1 VKLSQVKLF
10 TFNAGSFAL
19 DPSVEGFLK
28 SKEAISLDFGATA
41 YINCEAM
48 PAILLE
54 LVERSKADA
63 SSNAGLVAQL
73 KAELGRF
80 STERQKMMEDNA
92 LLASQ
97 LRSHSIEAAALK
109 EQAASSTKTIE
120 TLKSEN
126 ARLQAALKNATIAPK
141 TTVQVASC
149 DDKIKES
156 YEKLQKEF
164 QSLRSQSIDAI
175 TSLKVLEDENDE
187 LREELDQLKGQSR
200 KAAAKAG

>member
-1 VKLSQVKLF
+1 MSQIKLF

-48 PAILLE
+48 PAILSE
-54 LVERSKADA
+54 LVEKSKADA

-80 STERQKMMEDNA
+80 SAERQKMMGDNA
-92 LLASQ
+92 RLALQ
-97 LRSHSIEAAALK
+97 LRSHSLEVAALK
-109 EQAASSTKTIE
+109 EQAASSAKTIE
-120 TLKSEN
+120 ALKSEN
-126 ARLQAALKNATIAPK
+126 ARLQAALKNASIASK
-141 TTVQVASC
+141 AIVQVASG
-149 DDKIKES
+149 DDKIKQS

-164 QSLRSQSIDAI
+164 RSLRSQSIDAI
-175 TSLKVLEDENDE
+175 TSLKVLEDENGE
-187 LREELDQLKGQSR
+187 LREELDQLKSQSR
-200 KAAAKAG
+200 KAAAKAI